1 MSSLVLRI
9 LLRRQSD
16 KNGLKAFITLMISI
30 LALLL
35 AIGAGSVRIP
45 VRTELF
51 VIAHKLFSTVLP
63 PDIEAQTVSIL
74 WSIRIPRALSAFLT
88 GGILAVCGAICQSMM
103 QNPLASSYTL
113 GVSSGA
119 SLGAAIIIASG
130 ISIPVLGVFLLP
142 AGGFAGALITVGA
155 VLLISSRLDN
165 DLRGHTII
173 LFGMIVSLFTNAILT
188 LITAL
193 DSEHT
198 HQLLR
203 WQMGSFSG
211 KRWYHVAILFV
222 SSVLGVLMLER
233 YHKELDIM
241 SFGDEQALSMGVD
254 AGVIKRLMIILTSL
268 LTGIAVCFT
277 GTIGFVDLMA
287 PHAVRKIFGPSHR
300 LVIPMSFFIGGALL
314 SLSDLLARTILAPQD
329 LPVGAVTAL
338 FGAPF
343 FLFLYFDRWNK

>member
-1 MSSLVLRI
+1 
-9 LLRRQSD
+9 
-16 KNGLKAFITLMISI
+16 
-30 LALLL
+30 
-35 AIGAGSVRIP
+35 
-45 VRTELF
+45 
-51 VIAHKLFSTVLP
+51 
-63 PDIEAQTVSIL
+63 
-74 WSIRIPRALSAFLT
+74 
-88 GGILAVCGAICQSMM
+88 
-103 QNPLASSYTL
+103 
-113 GVSSGA
+113 
-119 SLGAAIIIASG
+119 
-130 ISIPVLGVFLLP
+130 
-142 AGGFAGALITVGA
+142 
-155 VLLISSRLDN
+155 
-165 DLRGHTII
+165 
-173 LFGMIVSLFTNAILT
+173 MIVSLFTNAILT

-300 LVIPMSFFIGGALL
+300 LVIPMSFLIGGALL